1 MIKTSTLHTIN
12 TTEEQLKK
20 NLYSSYVDILTDGL
34 KEDTVKFFEHDAH
47 RLSEAIQTID
57 KHGFASLFKEGYTMM
72 LLDPKDFD
80 FVERWFNKPKF
91 FNEENLQVVVTKSNG
106 SVEIIS
112 QEDLSYW
119 DWPVHH
125 QPLH

>member
-12 TTEEQLKK
+12 ATEEQLKK

-34 KEDTVKFFEHDAH
+34 KEDNVKFFENDAH

-57 KHGFASLFKEGYTMM
+57 KHGFASLFNEGFTMM
-72 LLDPKDFD
+72 LLDSEDFE

-91 FNEENLQVVVTKSNG
+91 PNEEDLVVKILMKNGTTQVVNH
-106 SVEIIS
+106 
-112 QEDLSYW
+112 EDLSY
-119 DWPVHH
+119 
-125 QPLH
+125 

>member
-12 TTEEQLKK
+12 ATEEQLKK

-34 KEDTVKFFEHDAH
+34 KEDTAEFFEHDAH
-47 RLSEAIQTID
+47 RLSSAIQDID
-57 KHGFASLFKEGYTMM
+57 KLGFGELFKDGYTMM

-80 FVERWFNKPKF
+80 FVDRWFNKPKF

-112 QEDLSYW
+112 QEDLSY
-119 DWPVHH
+119 
-125 QPLH
+125 